1 MTVRRTQSTFC
12 FLFVFF
18 FFFGITESFSQD
30 QGTFTGGF
38 TANGNVFI
46 RDTVIGASDIPQY
59 DNELFGSEAWF
70 NLNYRRSG
78 YDLRIRF
85 DAFNNSNLF
94 NPNSSYTDQG
104 IGYWYIGKQMEKLG
118 IGVGYLYDQIGSGI
132 IFRSYE
138 QRPQLIDNALVGAR
152 ISYEISDNWTARAF
166 AGRQKFLFEFNPG
179 EIKGVTVEG
188 FIDLA
193 DSTSTKVFTLA
204 PGVGFVNRSHDVETI
219 NRLVDVVKNY
229 IPSDQVK
236 PVYNTYLVSL
246 FNTLSYG
253 KFNLY
258 TEYAYKTAEVYSD
271 PNAIRTSILGET
283 SFGKFVKESGSVI
296 YGSLSFADRGIGI
309 TAETKRTENFDFR
322 SDPSLTQNLGL
333 INFIPPMNRLNTY
346 RLTSRYSPA
355 TQLLSEQAYQLDV
368 SYAPTRKL
376 AFNVNGSYITDLDG
390 GLLYRE
396 IYTEVSFKKKRLW
409 KLITGVQLQKYNQEV
424 YEVKPEV
431 PIVNTITPYVDFLYR
446 FTRKKSLRVEAQYMS
461 TEEDFGSWV
470 FGLAEFGMAP
480 HWIFEVSGMYNIQ
493 PSKKSPQD
501 VDGNP
506 LKVLYPTFGVTYTHH
521 SNRFN
526 VRYVKQVEGVVCSG
540 GICRLEPAFS
550 GVRMSVSSTF

>member
-1 MTVRRTQSTFC
+1 MTSRRCKTLLC
-12 FLFVFF
+12 FLFVGLFTF
-18 FFFGITESFSQD
+18 SFSFISAQD
-30 QGTFTGGF
+30 KGTFTGGF
-38 TANGNVFI
+38 TANGNIFI
-46 RDTVIGASDIPQY
+46 RDSLIGAAGIPQY

-70 NLNYRRSG
+70 NLNYRKSG

-94 NPNSSYTDQG
+94 NPNSSYTDEG
-104 IGYWYIGKQMEKLG
+104 IGNWYIGKQMEKLG

-132 IFRSYE
+132 IFRSFE

-152 ISYEISDNWTARAF
+152 VSYDINDNWSARAF
-166 AGRQKFLFEFNPG
+166 AGRQKFLFGFNPG
-179 EIKGVTVEG
+179 EVKGVTLEG
-188 FIDLA
+188 FVNLA
-193 DSTSTKVFTLA
+193 DSTSTKAFSIA
-204 PGVGFVNRSHDVETI
+204 PGIGFVNRSHDDETI
-219 NRLVDVVKNY
+219 GKFVDIVKNY
-229 IPSDQVK
+229 LPDEQVT
-236 PVYNTYLVSL
+236 PLYNTYLVSV
-246 FNTLSYG
+246 FNTLSFD

-258 TEYAYKTAEVYSD
+258 TEVAFKSAEVFND
-271 PNAIRTSILGET
+271 LLAIRTFATGGTTQGRL
-283 SFGKFVKESGSVI
+283 VKESGSVY
-296 YGSLSFADRGIGI
+296 YGSLSYANKGFGV
-309 TAETKRTENFDFR
+309 TAEAKRTENFDFR
-322 SDPSLTQNLGL
+322 TDPTLSLNLGL

-355 TQLLSEQAYQLDV
+355 TQLLSEQAYQLDLR
-368 SYAPTRKL
+368 YAPSRKL
-376 AFNVNGSYITDLDG
+376 TFNVNGSYITDLDNN
-390 GLLYRE
+390 LLYQE
-396 IYTEVSFKKKRLW
+396 IYTEVSFKKKRDW
-409 KLITGVQLQKYNQEV
+409 QLIGGVQLQKYNQEI

-431 PIVNTITPYVDFLYR
+431 PIVETITPYVDFLYR

-480 HWIFEVSGMYNIQ
+480 HWIFELSGMYNIE

-501 VDGNP
+501 AEGNS
-506 LKVLYPTFGVTYTHH
+506 LKILYPTVGVTYTYH

-550 GVRMSVSSTF
+550 GIRMSLTSTF